1 MEGLIVMLALIVGA
15 VLATG
20 VSMAGLRLITSFVPG
35 PALDADGDADTRPE
49 ERGAAARPTAS

>member
-1 MEGLIVMLALIVGA
+1 MEGLVVMLSLVIGA

-35 PALDADGDADTRPE
+35 PGDPE
-49 ERGAAARPTAS
+49 PAHDAAAREESAPRPATT